1 MLTSLTTFAGLTP
14 LLFEGS
20 VSAQFLIP
28 MATSLGFGVV
38 FATVISLFLV
48 PGAYL
53 ILEDLSRWLRRKR
66 RGPEL
71 VRAPLEGSEEVPR
84 ELASLAG
91 KRAGR

>member
-28 MATSLGFGVV
+28 MAISLGFGVV

-53 ILEDLSRWLRRKR
+53 ILEDLTRWLRRRR

-71 VRAPLEGSEEVPR
+71 VRPPAAGPAAAPR
-84 ELASLAG
+84 EVAAFAG